1 MRRDEMSDL
10 IAFLAVA
17 EERSF
22 TRAAARLGTSQSAV
36 SAVVRRLEERLGVR
50 LLTRTTR
57 AVSPTEAGQ
66 RLVDT
71 LRPAFDGIEAQLGAL
86 DDMRSRPS
94 GTIRLTAS
102 RHAAR
107 HIVLPVANRLMAEH
121 PDVNIEIAIDSRFVD
136 IAREGYDAGIRLGE
150 SVDKDMIGVR
160 ISPDLEMVV
169 AGSPD
174 YFRAHPKPETPHD
187 LTGHLCI
194 NLRLPTLGGLYAWEF
209 AKDGRAFTVRVDGQ
223 FISNDPGLVL
233 DAGLAGRGLV
243 CLLSDHVEPYIRAG
257 RLVPVLR
264 DWSATFAGYHL
275 YYPSRR
281 QMTSAFRLLIDSLRW
296 KGPSPA
302 NASEDN
308 SA

>member
-36 SAVVRRLEERLGVR
+36 SAVVRRLEERMDVR

-57 AVSPTEAGQ
+57 SVSPTEAGQ

-71 LRPAFDGIEAQLGAL
+71 LRPAFDDIEAQLAAM
-86 DDMRSRPS
+86 DEMRSRPS

-107 HIVLPVANRLMAEH
+107 QIVMPVVNRIMAEH
-121 PDVNIEIAIDSRFVD
+121 ADIRVEIAIDSRFVD
-136 IAREGYDAGIRLGE
+136 IAKEGFDAGIRLGE
-150 SVDKDMIGVR
+150 SLDKDMIGVR
-160 ISPDLEMVV
+160 ISPDMEMVV
-169 AGSPD
+169 AGSPE
-174 YFRAHPKPETPHD
+174 YFRDHPIPEAPHD
-187 LTGHLCI
+187 LTTHNCI

-209 AKDGRAFTVRVDGQ
+209 EKDGRPLNVRVDGQ
-223 FISNDPGLVL
+223 FTCGDPEVVL
-233 DAGLAGRGLV
+233 DAALAGRGLV
-243 CLLSDHVEPYIRAG
+243 CLPTDHLGPHVKTG
-257 RLVPVLR
+257 RLVRVLA
-264 DWSATFAGYHL
+264 DWCPLFAGYHL

-281 QMTSAFRLLIDSLRW
+281 QITPAFRLLVDGLRW
-296 KGPSPA
+296 R
-302 NASEDN
+302 N
-308 SA
+308 